1 MPSISP
7 HHPPQG
13 NVCTVCARD
22 ACFMSVTHYKPTCG
36 EWSRPFR
43 DFVLAEA
50 EPVGTIRDSHRV
62 KSILNR
68 IWKSIQRPRLEFTKE
83 SLHLRPKFFNGIQI
97 RTIRWKIDVSNLRA
111 VQQIF
116 YCLCMVR
123 LHIIHYEN
131 RISVISLFL
140 KSQSTL
146 CCIIENCYKLFHVT
160 FLSGAPPMPHPG
172 LRLIFCP
179 FCSFPRCFLTHSP

>member
-1 MPSISP
+1 MLASSRTGLALYFTPSSSARQRA
-7 HHPPQG
+7 H
-13 NVCTVCARD
+13 TVRPYGWD

-50 EPVGTIRDSHRV
+50 ESAGTIRDSNSV
-62 KSILNR
+62 ESILNR
-68 IWKSIQRPRLEFTKE
+68 IWKGIQRPRLEFTKE

-111 VQQIF
+111 VQQFF

-131 RISVISLFL
+131 RISVQIFSKVKVLSAVLL
-140 KSQSTL
+140 KIAINYST
-146 CCIIENCYKLFHVT
+146 
-160 FLSGAPPMPHPG
+160 
-172 LRLIFCP
+172 
-179 FCSFPRCFLTHSP
+179 